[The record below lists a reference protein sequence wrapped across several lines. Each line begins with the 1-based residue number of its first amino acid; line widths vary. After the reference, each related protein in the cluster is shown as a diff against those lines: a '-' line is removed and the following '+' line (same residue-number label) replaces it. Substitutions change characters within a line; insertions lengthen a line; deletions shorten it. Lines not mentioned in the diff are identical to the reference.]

1 LHSWVDAR
9 HGWPHEL
16 LCGGVVAGVLCDR
29 FELVLEILELL
40 PGDSRGGIVSLK
52 ALTRRAMAILAISDL
67 FFQIASE
74 TYRGDEKGRKR
85 GLHCEFYATGFHSL

>member
-1 LHSWVDAR
+1 
-9 HGWPHEL
+9 
-16 LCGGVVAGVLCDR
+16 
-29 FELVLEILELL
+29 
-40 PGDSRGGIVSLK
+40 
-52 ALTRRAMAILAISDL
+52 MAILAISDL